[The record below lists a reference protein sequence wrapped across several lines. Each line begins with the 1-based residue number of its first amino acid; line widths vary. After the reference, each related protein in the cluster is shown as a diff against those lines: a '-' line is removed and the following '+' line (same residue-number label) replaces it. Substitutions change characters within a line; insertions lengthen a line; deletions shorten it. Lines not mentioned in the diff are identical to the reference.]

1 MAALKAAFLFVADGA
16 DPAKHRN
23 WVKTPEVE
31 ILCLAIN
38 DYSAIESIV
47 EELITKEQCQAIEL
61 CGGFG
66 HQAVGRVSKAAAGRV
81 QVGVVRFDCHPG
93 FGFKSGDAMY

>member
-1 MAALKAAFLFVADGA
+1 MAALKAAFLFVATGA
-16 DPAKHRN
+16 DPKQHRS

-66 HQAVGRVSKAAAGRV
+66 NQAVGRVSKAAAGRAL
-81 QVGVVRFDCHPG
+81 VGAVRFDNHPG
-93 FGFKSGDAMY
+93 LGNKSGDTMY

>member
-1 MAALKAAFLFVADGA
+1 MANLKAAFLFVADGA
-16 DPAKHRN
+16 ESAKHRS

-38 DYSAIESIV
+38 NYSEIESIV

-66 HQAVGRVSKAAAGRV
+66 HQAVGRVSKAAAGRAL
-81 QVGVVRFDCHPG
+81 VGVVRFDTHPG
-93 FGFKSGDAMY
+93 LGNKSGDTMY